1 MIKADSNISSDSLVI
16 RLESFIKK
24 VKRLGVDIES
34 VSGMNKQ
41 SRLNYRKR
49 GNIPKSST
57 LLEWSTEFDLSVD
70 WLLTGEGDMLRAG
83 LTPAA
88 HGEDQRVRELEE
100 RVRLLQELLDAKDKI
115 IAMYEEKGE
124 GRKSVGIDART
135 GPPVVRS

>member
-1 MIKADSNISSDSLVI
+1 MKQDFSKLFEIIKDKFILNHGGKDSLPALADFLGHSHKGKVTAWSKGQWPSAQDCW
-16 RLESFIKK
+16 LLHIKMG
-24 VKRLGVDIES
+24 LDIE
-34 VSGMNKQ
+34 
-41 SRLNYRKR
+41 
-49 GNIPKSST
+49 
-57 LLEWSTEFDLSVD
+57 